1 MQSLERPRSTDSSA
15 PAAAVTQACRAWGK
29 DNLLGDR
36 WQEVQK

>member
-15 PAAAVTQACRAWGK
+15 PAAVTQACRAWGK